1 VPACS
6 LARAGGPC
14 AAWLALDAQARPAAS
29 DVVGFLVVIL
39 TLALI
44 GLVAAVVSAPVRRA
58 RSAAESA
65 PAVDTPQRADDV
77 PSPSQPHKRDEME
90 AAREAKYREIRD
102 TELDFRTGKLSPEDY
117 QSIDADLRAEA
128 IEILNELDELKP
140 KDA

>member
-1 VPACS
+1 MPACA
-6 LARAGGPC
+6 LARADGPC
-14 AAWLALDAQARPAAS
+14 AAWLALDTQAHPVDS

-44 GLVAAVVSAPVRRA
+44 GLVATVVSAPVRRA
-58 RSAAESA
+58 RRAAESD
-65 PAVDTPQRADDV
+65 PAVPQPAGDV
-77 PSPSQPHKRDEME
+77 PTAAQPHKRDEME

-117 QSIDADLRAEA
+117 QRIDSDLRAEA
-128 IEILNELDELKP
+128 IEILDELDELKP

>member
-1 VPACS
+1 
-6 LARAGGPC
+6 
-14 AAWLALDAQARPAAS
+14 
-29 DVVGFLVVIL
+29 VGFLVVIL

-44 GLVAAVVSAPVRRA
+44 GLVATVVSAPLRRA
-58 RSAAESA
+58 RNAAESGSA
-65 PAVDTPQRADDV
+65 ASLPGHAGDAQT
-77 PSPSQPHKRDEME
+77 SPRSYKRDEME

-117 QSIDADLRAEA
+117 QRIDTDLRAEA

>member
-1 VPACS
+1 
-6 LARAGGPC
+6 
-14 AAWLALDAQARPAAS
+14 
-29 DVVGFLVVIL
+29 VGFLVVIL

-65 PAVDTPQRADDV
+65 PAVNTSQRAGDV
-77 PSPSQPHKRDEME
+77 PTPSQPHKRDEME

-117 QSIDADLRAEA
+117 QRIDADLRAEA